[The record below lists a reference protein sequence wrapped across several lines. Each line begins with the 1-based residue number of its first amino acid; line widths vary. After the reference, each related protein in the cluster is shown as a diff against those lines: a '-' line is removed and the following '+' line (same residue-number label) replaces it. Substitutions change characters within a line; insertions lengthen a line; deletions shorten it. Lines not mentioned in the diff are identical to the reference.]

1 MGRPLEPRPGRA
13 VPIEV
18 RRLDIAAPLVEVE
31 AREPSARD
39 DIDALDQAERV
50 LCVGNV
56 IAGPDDMERMRQML
70 PALERATGLK
80 GALAATRRVT
90 DEGWLPRQTQVG
102 LTGRVIKP
110 RLYIG
115 VGVRGA
121 PNHIVGIRHAG
132 TIVALNRDPASPIF
146 ELADIGLV
154 GDWRE
159 LLPALAEA
167 LAAAG

>member
-1 MGRPLEPRPGRA
+1 MSERSFETEGGMQGT
-13 VPIEV
+13 
-18 RRLDIAAPLVEVE
+18 RREYA
-31 AREPSARD
+31 
-39 DIDALDQAERV
+39 IDAET
-50 LCVGNV
+50 
-56 IAGPDDMERMRQML
+56 
-70 PALERATGLK
+70 ALNEIWSRIDRLK

-132 TIVALNRDPASPIF
+132 TIVALNRDPKSPIF
-146 ELADIGLV
+146 EHADIGLV

-167 LAAAG
+167 LAAAAG